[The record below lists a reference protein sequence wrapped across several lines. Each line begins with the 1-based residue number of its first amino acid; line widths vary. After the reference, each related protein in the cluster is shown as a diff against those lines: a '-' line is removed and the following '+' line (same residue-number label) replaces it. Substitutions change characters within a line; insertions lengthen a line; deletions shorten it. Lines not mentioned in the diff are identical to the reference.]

1 MFGIDQLYRRS
12 FLFTLDDVFTI
23 TEAAKFWILRCELEK
38 LERATL
44 HSYRGHVKN
53 HIEPK
58 IGDLLLRELTAVQ
71 VRGFLDRMLVDS
83 TRAMAK
89 KCLTTLRSIIS
100 AAQERGLV
108 QHNVARDVKLRRSER
123 HEPDRVFP
131 TKDEIRELIVKAP
144 PRHQPLIMTALFTG
158 MRMSELRGLTWAAV
172 DFERSMITIRQRA
185 DRYCDVGNT
194 KTKSGRREIPM
205 GKVLAEVL
213 TAWKL
218 ACPASE
224 LDLVFPNGLGN
235 VETHSNIYNRIFKP
249 LMIASRI
256 VDGRGAPRFSLH
268 ALRHGAASLFIEQGW
283 PPKRIQTIL
292 GHSSI
297 NMTFDV
303 YGHLFHDP
311 AKDVELMG
319 QMERGVLAA

>member
-1 MFGIDQLYRRS
+1 MITPDDT
-12 FLFTLDDVFTI
+12 FTM
-23 TEAAKFWILRCELEK
+23 TEAAKYWMRRCELEQ

-58 IGDLLLRELTAVQ
+58 MGHLLLKELSAVD
-71 VRGFLDRMLVDS
+71 VRDFLDSMLLDS

-100 AAQERGLV
+100 AAQERGVV

-123 HEPDRVFP
+123 HDPDRVFP
-131 TKDEIRELIVKAP
+131 TKDEIRALIANAP
-144 PRHQPLIMTALFTG
+144 PRHQPLIMTALLTG
-158 MRMSELRGLTWAAV
+158 MRMSELRGLSWDAV
-172 DFERSMITIRQRA
+172 DFDRSIITVRKRA
-185 DRYCDVGNT
+185 DRYCDMGNT
-194 KTKSGRREIPM
+194 KSKSGRREIPM
-205 GKVLAEVL
+205 GPQLAKVLKE
-213 TAWKL
+213 WKL
-218 ACPASE
+218 ACPSGE
-224 LDLVFPNGLGN
+224 LNLVFPNGVGN

-249 LMIASRI
+249 LMLACDI

-268 ALRHGAASLFIEQGW
+268 ALRHAAASLFIEQGW
-283 PPKRIQTIL
+283 APKKIQTML

-297 NMTFDV
+297 VMTYDV

-311 AKDVELMG
+311 AKDVDLMG
-319 QMERGVLAA
+319 EMERGVLAA

>member
-1 MFGIDQLYRRS
+1 V
-12 FLFTLDDVFTI
+12 FTVDDVFTI
-23 TEAAKFWILRCELEK
+23 TEAAKFWMRRCELEK

-58 IGDLLLRELTAVQ
+58 IGYLLLTELSAVH
-71 VRGFLDRMLVDS
+71 VRDFLDRMLVDS

-100 AAQERGLV
+100 AAQERGFV

-123 HEPDRVFP
+123 HDPNRVFP
-131 TKDEIRELIVKAP
+131 TKDEIRGLIVNAS

-158 MRMSELRGLTWAAV
+158 MRMSELRGLTWGAV
-172 DFERSMITIRQRA
+172 DFERSMVTVRQRA
-185 DRYCDVGNT
+185 DRYCDMGNT
-194 KTKSGRREIPM
+194 KSKSGRREIPM
-205 GKVLAEVL
+205 GSVLAKVLKE
-213 TAWKL
+213 WKH
-218 ACPASE
+218 ACPASD
-224 LDLVFPNGLGN
+224 LDLVFPNGVGN

-249 LMIASRI
+249 LMISSGI
-256 VDGRGAPRFSLH
+256 VDGKGAPRFSLH

-283 PPKRIQTIL
+283 PAKRIQTIL

-311 AKDVELMG
+311 EKDVELMG
-319 QMERGVLAA
+319 EMERGLLAA